1 MYLAFLVQP
10 TAQDSDAAKRCY
22 VFSKKQNKNKTKTD
36 NITLETKTCP
46 DSGGP
51 ESWPSIGFVGADYL
65 GL

>member
-1 MYLAFLVQP
+1 MLRFL
-10 TAQDSDAAKRCY
+10 
-22 VFSKKQNKNKTKTD
+22 KKQNKNKTKTD